1 MNVLEKLIGQS
12 LMAVKPGEGN
22 VALKFSGATLSAYNP
37 IMEGNLQQC
46 VGVKVTSIEFDENQV
61 LRLMFSNALQFA
73 ISLKESDYVG
83 PEAFCV
89 RFDDGTTVVE

>member
-1 MNVLEKLIGQS
+1 MSVLEKLIGQS
-12 LMAVKPGEGN
+12 LIAVELGDGN
-22 VALKFSGATLSAYNP
+22 VGLKFSDATLSAYNP
-37 IMEGNLQQC
+37 ITDGTLQQC
-46 VGVKVTSIEFDENQV
+46 VGAKVTSIEFAEKQV

-89 RFDDGTTVVE
+89 RFGDGTIVVE